1 MSLDRETVRQT
12 ALLARIRLD
21 EDRLEKMV
29 GELNGILAWIDQ
41 LNEVDTSSVA
51 PLASVT
57 GHALPTRADSVT
69 DGKDAEAVLSN
80 APDRVDGYF
89 AVPKVVE

>member
-57 GHALPTRADSVT
+57 GHELPTRADSVT
-69 DGKDAEAVLSN
+69 DGKDAEAVLTN
-80 APDRVDGYF
+80 APDRVGGYF